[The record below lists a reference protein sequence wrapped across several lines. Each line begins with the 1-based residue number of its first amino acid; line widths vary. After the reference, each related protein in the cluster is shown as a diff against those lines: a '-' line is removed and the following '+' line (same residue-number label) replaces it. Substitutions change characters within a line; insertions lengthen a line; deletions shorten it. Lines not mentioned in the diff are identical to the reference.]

1 MFSPSTY
8 KFPGLFAVTIL
19 LAGTLNAAK
28 ITVHN
33 LAGFDADYFSVQ
45 DAINFSNAGDTIYV
59 HGSPL
64 DYGPAVID
72 KQLTIYGS
80 GFFLSD
86 NDTTLEKK
94 FSSKI
99 STLDFNLG
107 SAGSYVYGLTIER
120 DVDIKDSNIQL
131 LRCHIVSG
139 DLVLVDIRPN
149 RSNITIGQ
157 CLIHLT
163 SNTTSNAYRC
173 IALAGNNTLIQIVN
187 NIIIRGNGDNG
198 AYDYAI
204 YAPTDC
210 APRISQ
216 NVVVGNWECHNAYIN
231 NNIHV
236 SGDFQGNYN
245 SLFNNIS
252 SSTWFGTIQGNQAN
266 VNMNTVFA
274 KALSGVTY
282 NKDAYW
288 ELLAGSPA
296 IAAGQG
302 GRDCGVYAGNWT
314 WKKSGLSPIPAI
326 FEADV
331 PSTGS
336 ATTGMDIILDIK
348 SHR

>member
-1 MFSPSTY
+1 MSYRSTY
-8 KFPGLFAVTIL
+8 RLILAFSLFL
-19 LAGTLNAAK
+19 MAGTLNAAK

-33 LAGFDADYFSVQ
+33 IAGFDADYFSIQ
-45 DAINFSNAGDTIYV
+45 DAITNANPGDTIYV

-64 DYGPAVID
+64 DYGSAVLN
-72 KQLTIYGS
+72 KPLTIFGA
-80 GFFLSD
+80 GFFLAD
-86 NDTTLEKK
+86 NDFTLEKK
-94 FSSKI
+94 FSSRI
-99 STLDFNLG
+99 TTLDFFSG
-107 SAGSYVYGLTIER
+107 SQGSYVYGLSIER
-120 DVDIKDSNIQL
+120 DVDISVNNIQL
-131 LRCHIVSG
+131 LRCRIVSG
-139 DLVLVDIRPN
+139 ELVLVDIRPN
-149 RSNITIGQ
+149 VQNVTIGQ

-163 SNTTSNAYRC
+163 SNTTSNTYRC
-173 IALAGNNTLIQIVN
+173 IALAGNNAAIQIVN

-204 YAPTDC
+204 YSPADC

-216 NVVVGNWECHNAYIN
+216 NVVVGNWETYNGYIN
-231 NNIHV
+231 NNIHA
-236 SGDFQGNYN
+236 SGDFQGEYN
-245 SLFNNIS
+245 SLFYNLS
-252 SSTWFGTIQGNQAN
+252 SSTWFGTNQGNQAN

-274 KALSGVTY
+274 KASSGATY
-282 NKDAYW
+282 EKDAYW

-296 IAAGQG
+296 IGAGQG
-302 GRDCGVYAGNWT
+302 GRDCGVYAGNWS